1 MAITYKLRK
10 RRPED
15 SPEGTGKTELFGIL
29 KTEDGKESSIPLDE
43 ANLDYQEYLKWVEEG
58 NEADPADE

>member
-15 SPEGTGKTELFGIL
+15 SPEGTGKTELYAIL
-29 KTEDGKESSIPLDE
+29 ETKDGKESSIPIDE
-43 ANLDYQEYLKWVEEG
+43 ANRDYQEYLAWVAEG
-58 NEADPADE
+58 NEADPAD